1 MSIVLKTVL
10 GWKMNNFR
18 LRELF
23 GNNELESYVSNVIV
37 GENKLGQV
45 LYFETSLKYVN
56 ITEFSSGDLTLFIIS
71 PEEVW
76 SEEDD
81 RPLTHADG
89 HFYDH
94 EDYFCVEIQVP
105 TGGKHIS
112 TLTTALKHEYFI
124 NLIDINDTCDYKA
137 VGIK

>member
-1 MSIVLKTVL
+1 
-10 GWKMNNFR
+10 MNNFK
-18 LRELF
+18 LRELV
-23 GNNELESYVSNVIV
+23 GNNELESYVSNVRV
-37 GENKLGQV
+37 GENRLGKV
-45 LYFETSLKYVN
+45 LYFETSLKYVD
-56 ITEFSSGDLTLFIIS
+56 ITHYSSGDLALFIIS

-81 RPLTHADG
+81 RALTHEDG

-105 TGGKHIS
+105 SGGKHIS
-112 TLTTALKHEYFI
+112 TLTTALKHQYFI
-124 NLIDINDTCDYKA
+124 NLIDTNDTLDYEA

>member
-1 MSIVLKTVL
+1 
-10 GWKMNNFR
+10 MNNFR

-23 GNNELESYVSNVIV
+23 GNNELESYVSNVRV
-37 GENKLGQV
+37 GENKLGKV

-56 ITEFSSGDLTLFIIS
+56 ITECSSGDSVMFINS
-71 PEEVW
+71 PEELW
-76 SEEDD
+76 SEKDN
-81 RPLTHADG
+81 RFLTHEEG
-89 HFYDH
+89 HFYYH

-124 NLIDINDTCDYKA
+124 NLIDTNDTCDYKA